1 MSENIE
7 TIETIALTDAQQKSR
22 RSRNIAIGLVCGGL
36 VILFYVMTWVKF
48 GEILLDKAGS

>member
-7 TIETIALTDAQQKSR
+7 NIETITLTDAQQKTR

-36 VILFYVMTWVKF
+36 VVLFYVMTWVKF
-48 GEILLDKAGS
+48 SASMLAQAS